1 VLYFC
6 TYFISPLR
14 TSFHTISIHRII
26 PAAAAVV
33 IATPKS
39 VSEIALSMGLSAD
52 SVQSALSIEILKF
65 VAIVDAQEANLHR

>member
-1 VLYFC
+1 VLFFCKYF
-6 TYFISPLR
+6 TSPLFIL
-14 TSFHTISIHRII
+14 FHTISIRRYI

>member
-1 VLYFC
+1 L
-6 TYFISPLR
+6 TNFISPFHTL
-14 TSFHTISIHRII
+14 FHTILIHQIF
-26 PAAAAVV
+26 PAATAVV